1 MRIALVYFNV
11 KRLII
16 CVHNDKFLF
25 IISKLD
31 YIVNNSGF
39 DILTYN
45 LGFHS
50 GKDHNLNMSLSMSLS
65 FILIVNYLALRLN
78 AINHDK
84 NYEIYKG
91 IL

>member
-1 MRIALVYFNV
+1 MYSFLRAVILRKISMRIALVYFNV

-50 GKDHNLNMSLSMSLS
+50 GKDHNLNMSLSMSHYHS
-65 FILIVNYLALRLN
+65 F
-78 AINHDK
+78 
-84 NYEIYKG
+84 
-91 IL
+91 